1 MAGSTGHTLPPATA
15 VVHGGKLSQAIEDVG
30 LPVQGPISGQDS
42 EQVEGRTP
50 RQLFWLRFKQ
60 DKVAF
65 VGLAVILLLALTA
78 IFAPLIAEKV
88 AHRGPNDLSLS
99 REMTD
104 EFGLPKGPNETYIFG
119 ADKAGRDLF
128 VRVIYGARTSLLVA
142 IIATGISVSVGVVL
156 GMTAGFIGGKI
167 DTIISRMIDV
177 ILSLPLL
184 LFAIGVAAACS
195 TSKEGCLGGRIKPGL
210 SLVVFII
217 AAFSWPYIARIVRGN
232 TLSIR
237 EKEFIEASRS
247 LGASNRRIMFKEVLP
262 NLVAPIIIYSTL
274 IIPNNIIFEAALSYL
289 GLGVPQKTPSW
300 GRMLSDASGL
310 LEIAPWMMIFPALF
324 LVLTTLAFNLLG
336 DGLRD
341 ALDPRAGR

>member
-1 MAGSTGHTLPPATA
+1 M
-15 VVHGGKLSQAIEDVG
+15 SQAIEDFG
-30 LPVQGPISGQDS
+30 LPVQGPISGQDT
-42 EQVEGRTP
+42 EEVEGRTP

-65 VGLAVILLLALTA
+65 VGLAVILLLTLTA

-88 AHRGPNDLSLS
+88 AHRGPNDQTLA

-104 EFGLPKGPNETYIFG
+104 EFGLPKGPNKTYIFG

-142 IIATGISVSVGVVL
+142 IVATGISVVIGVTL

-167 DTIISRMIDV
+167 DTIISRLIDV

-184 LFAIGVAAACS
+184 LFAIGIAAACS

-210 SLVVFII
+210 GLVVFII

-247 LGASNRRIMFKEVLP
+247 LGARNSRIMFREVLP

-274 IIPNNIIFEAALSYL
+274 IIPNNIIFEAALSFL
-289 GLGVPQKTPSW
+289 GLGVPQDTPSW
-300 GRMLSDASGL
+300 GRMLSDASRL
-310 LEIAPWMMIFPALF
+310 LEVAPWMMIFPALF